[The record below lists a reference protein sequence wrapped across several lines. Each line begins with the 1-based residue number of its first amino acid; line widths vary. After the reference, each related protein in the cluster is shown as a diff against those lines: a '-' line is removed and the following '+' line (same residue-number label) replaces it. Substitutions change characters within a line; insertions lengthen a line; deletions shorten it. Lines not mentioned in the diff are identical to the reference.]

1 MVGAGGADLR
11 SDAMTPQ
18 NPITRAVDKWF
29 DKWSDAMQT
38 LLSAQRSIVQFT
50 LTTPTASL
58 APLVERLHK

>member
-1 MVGAGGADLR
+1 
-11 SDAMTPQ
+11 MTPQ